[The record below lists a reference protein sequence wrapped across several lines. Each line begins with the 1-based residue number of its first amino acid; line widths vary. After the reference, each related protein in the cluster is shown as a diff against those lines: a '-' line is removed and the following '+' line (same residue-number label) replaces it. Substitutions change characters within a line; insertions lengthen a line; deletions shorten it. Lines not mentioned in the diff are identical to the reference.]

1 MKVILIILIYILIT
15 LIVTKI
21 YFKQYDYFTT
31 KYGYR
36 CANCPINMTSPP
48 GSMSIDYCQCKMGY
62 SSLDGGL
69 CTICQAGTYKNSTG
83 LGSCQDCEADTYQDV
98 PGSSTCIG
106 CPTNSISPAKS
117 TEQTD
122 CKCNVGY
129 SGPNGG
135 LCTECPPNK
144 YKDVIGDFD
153 CIGCPTNS
161 ISQAKSTART
171 DCKCNVGF
179 TGSDGGQCTECE
191 AGTYKTQ
198 IGSSPCVQ
206 CAQGEYQSDAG
217 SGVCETCPTNSTTI
231 GLGSINMTDCKCN
244 MGFTGPDG
252 GSCTKCGS
260 GKYKDRIGASDCSDC
275 PANSNSLEGSTA
287 QTDCKCNAGYSGS
300 DGSECTACEAGF
312 YKDSTGDG
320 SCQPCEAGKYQ
331 PLPGQS
337 QCESCA
343 SRCLADQYIVGCEGV
358 DDGTCMDN
366 WGVMS
371 CGWNTNGQLGLN
383 TTVSQ
388 KNTPTLIETYYNTI
402 SSTNYNYY
410 SIVIDKISSGYYHS
424 LFLTWDGN
432 VYSCGKN
439 DSGQLGF
446 NSENTN
452 YGRRWDIKSN
462 PYHIKPVLIRTFYN
476 SSIRI
481 TEISSKGNHSLF
493 LTSEGHVYSCGSNSK
508 GQLGLDSTDLQK
520 QLTLIEKYY
529 DSEDYDSEEEPITYT
544 NIKITEIS
552 AGDSCSLFLTSE
564 GRVYSCGSSKYGE
577 LGLGTSGPGQDKS
590 KPILI
595 RKYYDSDS
603 LSHNY
608 TDIKITKISA
618 GQYYSLFLTS
628 EGRVYSCG
636 NNDWGQLGLGTISI
650 QPRPTL
656 ITGLSN
662 VTEIS
667 ACYTHSLFLTSEGRV
682 YICGWNSF
690 GQLGLDSTDWKK
702 NTPEL
707 IQTYY
712 DSNLQS
718 ITYTNIKI
726 TKISGGYLHS
736 IFLTSDGRVYSCGSN
751 SKGQLGLDTSGL
763 SRNILRR
770 PTLISDLSNVWEIAC
785 GYDYSLFI
793 YVKLKVYS
801 FGTNYLGRLGLD
813 SLDASITTPSI
824 IDTYYDITLN
834 TSQNYDTI
842 MIKKISCSNHSLLL
856 TNEGRV
862 YSCGLNDQGQLG
874 FNSGNKEDD
883 QDNTDGREWSNT
895 GAYTGPYHTRPTLIR
910 GISNVKEIACG
921 QNHSVFLT
929 REGHV
934 YSCGSNSEGQLGLDS
949 TDLQKKTPT
958 LIETFYDSNSEGIT
972 YTNIKITKI
981 SCGFY
986 HTLFLTSD
994 GRVYSCG
1001 WNYWGQL
1008 GLDSLDESIKTPTLI
1023 ETFYDSNSEAI
1034 NYTYIKITKI
1044 SCGFNYSL
1052 FLTSDGCVYSC
1063 GENEYGQLGFDSGSN
1078 TQDTDP
1084 TDGRYWITHKPYHT
1098 RPVLIRTYYDSD
1110 SLSITY
1116 TNIKITKISTGQ
1128 YHSLFLTSEGRV
1140 YSCGN
1145 NQYGKLGLDSS
1156 EASIKTPRLISV
1168 LSNVREIACGYLHSL
1183 FLTSEG
1189 RVYSCGRNNWGQ
1201 LGLGTNGEGND
1212 ESSPTLIT
1220 NVSNVREIACG
1231 YDHSILICG

>member
-1 MKVILIILIYILIT
+1 MKLIKIITIILIYILIT

-36 CANCPINMTSPP
+36 CANCPPNSTSPI
-48 GSMSIDYCQCKMGY
+48 GSMSQTDCLCNAGY
-62 SSLDGGL
+62 SGSDGSE
-69 CTICQAGTYKNSTG
+69 CTACEAGFYKDSTG
-83 LGSCQDCEADTYQDV
+83 DGSCQPCEAGKYKSGEGAGSCQDCPPYTTTSSS
-98 PGSSTCIG
+98 GSTD
-106 CPTNSISPAKS
+106 IS
-117 TEQTD
+117 
-122 CKCNVGY
+122 
-129 SGPNGG
+129 
-135 LCTECPPNK
+135 
-144 YKDVIGDFD
+144 
-153 CIGCPTNS
+153 
-161 ISQAKSTART
+161 
-171 DCKCNVGF
+171 
-179 TGSDGGQCTECE
+179 
-191 AGTYKTQ
+191 
-198 IGSSPCVQ
+198 
-206 CAQGEYQSDAG
+206 
-217 SGVCETCPTNSTTI
+217 
-231 GLGSINMTDCKCN
+231 DCKCN

-252 GSCTKCGS
+252 GSCTICGS
-260 GKYKDRIGASDCSDC
+260 GKYKDTIGSSDCIGC
-275 PANSNSLEGSTA
+275 PVNSNSPEGSTDI
-287 QTDCKCNAGYSGS
+287 TDCQCDRGYSGS

-337 QCESCA
+337 QCNSCA
-343 SRCLADQYIVGCEGV
+343 SLCGADQYIVGCEGV

-371 CGWNTNGQLGLN
+371 CGWNNNGQLGLN

-439 DSGQLGF
+439 NSGQLGF
-446 NSENTN
+446 DSGDWEDDPN
-452 YGRRWDIKSN
+452 YGLRRDIKNN

-481 TEISSKGNHSLF
+481 TEISSNGNHSLF
-493 LTSEGHVYSCGSNSK
+493 LTSEGHVYSCGSNTK

-520 QLTLIEKYY
+520 QLALIEKYY
-529 DSEDYDSEEEPITYT
+529 DSEEIINYYAIMITQ
-544 NIKITEIS
+544 I
-552 AGDSCSLFLTSE
+552 ACGGFHSLFLTSE
-564 GRVYSCGSSKYGE
+564 GRVYSCGSSKNGE

-595 RKYYDSDS
+595 RKYYD
-603 LSHNY
+603 LNNHYHNY

-618 GQYYSLFLTS
+618 GYDYSLFLTSNGRVYSCGSNYWGQLGLDSTDLQKNTPILIESYNDSNLQQITYTNIKITKISAGGYHSLFLTS

-636 NNDWGQLGLGTISI
+636 SNYWGQLGL
-650 QPRPTL
+650 
-656 ITGLSN
+656 N
-662 VTEIS
+662 
-667 ACYTHSLFLTSEGRV
+667 
-682 YICGWNSF
+682 
-690 GQLGLDSTDWKK
+690 STDWKK
-702 NTPEL
+702 NTPTL
-707 IQTYY
+707 IETFYN
-712 DSNLQS
+712 SNS
-718 ITYTNIKI
+718 EAITYTNIKI
-726 TKISGGYLHS
+726 TKISGGHLHS

-751 SKGQLGLDTSGL
+751 SKRQLGLDTSGL

-785 GYDYSLFI
+785 GNAHSLFI

-801 FGTNYLGRLGLD
+801 FGNNYYGRLGLD

-842 MIKKISCSNHSLLL
+842 MIKKISAGGYHSLFL

-862 YSCGLNDQGQLG
+862 YSCGLNNKGQLG
-874 FNSGNKEDD
+874 FDSGREEDD
-883 QDNTDGREWSNT
+883 DDQTDGRYWDDSQN
-895 GAYTGPYHTRPTLIR
+895 YPYHTRP
-910 GISNVKEIACG
+910 V
-921 QNHSVFLT
+921 
-929 REGHV
+929 
-934 YSCGSNSEGQLGLDS
+934 
-949 TDLQKKTPT
+949 
-958 LIETFYDSNSEGIT
+958 LIETYYNSDLQPIT
-972 YTNIKITKI
+972 YTNIKITKISTGFYHTLFLTSEGRVYSCGYNRFGQLGFNSGDMDADQDLNDGRYWDSQNYPYHTRPVLIETYYNSDLQPITYTNIKITEI

-986 HTLFLTSD
+986 HTLFLTSE

-1001 WNYWGQL
+1001 SNYWGQL
-1008 GLDSLDESIKTPTLI
+1008 GLNSTVSQKNTPTLI
-1023 ETFYDSNSEAI
+1023 ETFYNSNSEAI
-1034 NYTYIKITKI
+1034 TYTNITITKI
-1044 SCGFNYSL
+1044 SCGLYHSL
-1052 FLTSDGCVYSC
+1052 FLTKEGHVYSC
-1063 GENEYGQLGFDSGSN
+1063 GYNEYGQLGFDSGSN
-1078 TQDTDP
+1078 TQDRDP

-1098 RPVLIRTYYDSD
+1098 RPVLIRTYYDSEEEP
-1110 SLSITY
+1110 ITY
-1116 TNIKITKISTGQ
+1116 TNIKITEISCGF
-1128 YHSLFLTSEGRV
+1128 YHTLFLTSEGRV

-1145 NQYGKLGLDSS
+1145 NEYGNLGLGTISRLP
-1156 EASIKTPRLISV
+1156 IPRLISV

-1189 RVYSCGRNNWGQ
+1189 RVYSCGSNWNGQ
-1201 LGLGTNGEGND
+1201 LGLGTGGEGTK
-1212 ESSPTLIT
+1212 ETSPTLIT